1 MIALLVVLTFLAGI
15 LLDHFLTRQP
25 IVLLGEDTGAAL
37 QPRLVPSVVAGF
49 AVPDNLRYHPGHTWA
64 VAESK
69 ELVRVGI
76 DDLAAKVAGHVTK
89 IDIPARGQWI
99 RQGQRIIS
107 MQRDG
112 GTIELVSPIEGTVVG
127 VNDAALQQP
136 ELAQK
141 DPYGEG
147 WLLTVNVPDA
157 LTNFRNLLSG
167 ATARRW
173 MEEAAARLRMTA
185 PLAVGAV
192 AQDGG
197 VALDS
202 AIGHLTPQELE
213 KLEKDLF
220 LV

>member
-25 IVLLGEDTGAAL
+25 IVLLSEETGAAPE
-37 QPRLVPSVVAGF
+37 PRLVPSFVSGF
-49 AVPDNLRYHPGHTWA
+49 AVPDNLRYHPGHPWA
-64 VAESK
+64 VAESR
-69 ELVRVGI
+69 EQVRVGI
-76 DDLAAKVAGHVTK
+76 DDLAAKVAGTVTS
-89 IDIPARGQWI
+89 INVPSRGQWI

-107 MQRDG
+107 MTREG
-112 GTIELVSPIEGTVVG
+112 GSIDLVSPIEGTVVG
-127 VNDAALQQP
+127 VNEAALANP
-136 ELAQK
+136 EIARK

-157 LTNFRNLLSG
+157 VTNFRNLLSG

-173 MEEAAARLRMTA
+173 MEEAAARLRNAA
-185 PLAVGAV
+185 PMAVGAV

-202 AIGHLTPQELE
+202 AIGHLSPQELQ